1 MKNLSFFLLLFSF
14 IRIFAQLPTPA
25 VVGYWEN
32 WRGANFI
39 ALKDIDPRYNV
50 IHISFATDNGGRD
63 YDLKFVPAG
72 YTSTQ
77 FKNEMR
83 NHQLAG
89 KKVFIS
95 IGGQNDP
102 VFLDS
107 LVEKEV
113 FVTSVN
119 KIVDDWGFDGIDI
132 DLEGTSLKFN
142 SINIPNP
149 GDIRQQYMIDAI
161 KEIMANYRT
170 THNKKLLLTMAPET
184 VYVQGGLSDWAV
196 TNAHGGA
203 YLPMIEALSDSI
215 DMLNVQL
222 YNSGSMF
229 GLDGRVYEQS
239 SADFVV
245 AMTEAVIKGYTS
257 KGNIGTFSG
266 FPASKVGVGLP
277 GCNGYGYVQPQELEA
292 AMKYLTGK
300 GPKPGT
306 YTLQQAGGYPDL
318 RGMMTWSI
326 NSDKRCSPSY
336 GYVALYEQLFSD
348 KPFIKIS
355 NKEEII
361 ITKEEEGEISVEL
374 FNGKF
379 TNPINTDHWSV
390 SNLPTNVSIAS
401 INREND
407 SLATIVISGNSIGPG
422 GNGHILDV
430 TVTIDS
436 NGIENS
442 SNSIS
447 KGHGVKL
454 TDPGYLLPTRIEA
467 EGFHDMKG
475 VEIRTAQDA
484 TNGTKLGNWHNG
496 DYTEYNIVVP
506 DSGGVYDI
514 ELRVAT
520 AQNNVAD
527 YSLQLDGQELLR
539 TKLESTGGWEAWK
552 TISHEII
559 LPAGE
564 HKFRFYTYS
573 GHLGL
578 NWLNFVYKF
587 PVGLDESSHTQ
598 LGIYPNPVNSSLHI
612 ENHLAGTVTITD
624 INGKVIIET
633 PINSSNHTLDVSNLS
648 TGVYQ
653 IMLNDINNIKTY
665 SKFIKE

>member
-1 MKNLSFFLLLFSF
+1 MRHISFFLLIFSF
-14 IRIFAQLPTPA
+14 IRVFAQLPNPA
-25 VVGYWEN
+25 IVGYWEN
-32 WRGANFI
+32 WRGTNFI
-39 ALKDIDPRYNV
+39 ALKDIDSRYNV
-50 IHISFATDNGGRD
+50 IHVSFATQNRGRD
-63 YDLKFVPAG
+63 YDLKFIPAG
-72 YTSTQ
+72 YTSAQ
-77 FKNEMR
+77 FKNEIQ

-119 KIVDDWGFDGIDI
+119 KIIDDWGFDGIDI

-142 SINIPNP
+142 SINIANP

-161 KEIMANYRT
+161 KEIMANYRV
-170 THNKKLLLTMAPET
+170 THNQKLLLTMAPET

-203 YLPMIEALSDSI
+203 YLPMIEALKDSI

-229 GLDGRVYEQS
+229 GLDGKVYEQS
-239 SADFVV
+239 TPDFVV
-245 AMTEAVIKGYTS
+245 AMTEALIKGYTS
-257 KGNIGTFSG
+257 RGNIGTFSG
-266 FPASKVGVGLP
+266 LPASKVGIGLP
-277 GCNGYGYVQPQELEA
+277 GCNGYGYVDPQELEA
-292 AMKYLTGK
+292 AIKYLTGK

-336 GYVALYEQLFSD
+336 GYVTLYEQLFSD
-348 KPFIKIS
+348 NPFIKIS
-355 NKEEII
+355 NKNKIT
-361 ITKEEEGEISVEL
+361 ITKEDQGEITVEL

-379 TNPINTDHWSV
+379 TKPINKDHWSV

-401 INREND
+401 INRDND
-407 SLATIVISGNSIGPG
+407 SLATIILSGNSVGTG
-422 GNGHILDV
+422 GSGHISNV

-442 SNSIS
+442 STSIS

-454 TDPGYLLPTRIEA
+454 TDIGFLLPRRIEA
-467 EGFHDMKG
+467 EAFHDMKG

-506 DSGGVYDI
+506 DSGGVYGI

-520 AQNNVAD
+520 AQNNIAD
-527 YSLQLDGQELLR
+527 YSFQLDGQELLR
-539 TKLESTGGWEAWK
+539 SKLASTGGWESWK
-552 TISHEII
+552 TINHEII

-564 HKFRFYTYS
+564 HKFKFYTYS

-578 NWLNFVYKF
+578 NWMNFVYKY
-587 PVGLDESSHTQ
+587 PVGIDENIHSQ
-598 LGIYPNPVNSSLHI
+598 LGIFPNPVKNTLHI
-612 ENHLAGTVTITD
+612 ENHSAGTITITD
-624 INGKVIIET
+624 ITGKIIIET
-633 PINSSNHTLDVSNLS
+633 SVSSTNETLDVSTLS
-648 TGVYQ
+648 EGVYQ
-653 IMLNDINNIKTY
+653 IMLNDSNDIKTY
-665 SKFIKE
+665 SRFIKE